1 MHITMIDTNLND
13 FNALGKFLN
22 GVPKVEFSSPSK
34 KEKYQWVKEVLNRFN
49 FRHLRKGE
57 RGDVREYLQKV
68 TGYSAAQMSR
78 LIIKYL
84 QGKLI
89 LASYRRHSFPTRYS
103 PADIALLCKTDNI
116 HQRLNGFAT
125 RQILIREYSVFGK
138 LEYENISHISV
149 AQIYR
154 LRQTRVYTSHS
165 LTFKNTQAV
174 KRNIGERRK
183 PEPKGKPGYIRI
195 DTVHQGDLASEKG
208 TGEGAGDVSLTKG
221 VYHINSV
228 DEVTQWEIIAS
239 VEKISESYLEPI
251 LKLILTQYPF
261 VIIEFHADNGSEYIN
276 HTVARLLNKLLI
288 KLTKS
293 RSRQTNDNAL
303 VESKNG
309 SIIRKHMG
317 YFYINQKY
325 APIINDFYLST
336 FNNYLNFHRPCGFA
350 TIITN
355 SKGKQ
360 RKIYNKYLT
369 PYEALKKIPNAKKY
383 LKPGIT
389 FSKLDEISMQYS
401 DNEYANIM
409 DKEKTRLF
417 DKISLK
423 PIDF

>member
-1 MHITMIDTNLND
+1 MNITMIDTNLND

-22 GVPKVEFSSPSK
+22 GVPKIEFSGTSK
-34 KEKYQWVKEVLNRFN
+34 KQKYEWVKEVLNRFN
-49 FRHLRKGE
+49 FRHLKRSEKS
-57 RGDVREYLQKV
+57 RVREYTQKV
-68 TGYSAAQMSR
+68 TGYSNAQMSR
-78 LIIKYL
+78 LILKYL
-84 QGKLI
+84 AGKL
-89 LASYRRHSFPTRYS
+89 YFVDYQRHSFSTRYS
-103 PADIALLCKTDNI
+103 PSDIALLCKTDNI
-116 HQRLNGFAT
+116 HNRLNGFAT
-125 RQILIREYSVFGK
+125 RQILIREYQIFSK
-138 LEYENISHISV
+138 AEYENISHISV

-165 LTFKNTQAV
+165 LTFKNTQATQ
-174 KRNIGERRK
+174 RNIGERRK
-183 PEPKGKPGYIRI
+183 PEPQGKPGYIRI

-208 TGEGAGDVSLTKG
+208 TGDGSLTKG

-228 DEVTQWEIIAS
+228 DEITQWEIIAS
-239 VEKISESYLEPI
+239 VEKISESFLEPI
-251 LKLILTQYPF
+251 LLLMLKQYPF
-261 VIIEFHADNGSEYIN
+261 IIIEFHADNGSEYIN

-309 SIIRKHMG
+309 SVVRKHMG

-325 APIINDFYLST
+325 APDINDFYLST

-350 TIITN
+350 TIVTN

-369 PYEALKKIPNAKKY
+369 PYEALKKIPDAGKY
-383 LKPGIT
+383 LKPGVT

-401 DNEYANIM
+401 DNEYATIM
-409 DKEKTRLF
+409 DREKTKLF
-417 DKISLK
+417 DKIGLK

>member
-1 MHITMIDTNLND
+1 MNITMIDTNLND

-22 GVPKVEFSSPSK
+22 GVPKIEFSGTSK
-34 KEKYQWVKEVLNRFN
+34 KEKYEWVKEVLNRFN
-49 FRHLRKGE
+49 FRKLKKGK
-57 RGDVREYLQKV
+57 RGEVREYIQKI
-68 TGYSAAQMSR
+68 TGYSNAQISR
-78 LIIKYL
+78 LIAKYL
-84 QGKLI
+84 AGKL
-89 LASYRRHSFPTRYS
+89 YFTEYQRHSFSTRYS
-103 PADIALLCKTDNI
+103 PADIALLCQTDNI
-116 HQRLNGFAT
+116 HQRLNGYAT
-125 RQILIREYSVFGK
+125 RKILIREYGK
-138 LEYENISHISV
+138 YNKSEYENISHISV

-165 LTFKNTQAV
+165 LTFKHTQAV

-183 PEPKGKPGYIRI
+183 PEPNGRPGYLRI
-195 DTVHQGDLASEKG
+195 DTVHQGDLASESG
-208 TGEGAGDVSLTKG
+208 TISEKG

-251 LKLILTQYPF
+251 LKLILEQYPF

-276 HTVARLLNKLLI
+276 KTVVRLLNKLLI

-293 RSRQTNDNAL
+293 RSYHSGDNAL
-303 VESKNG
+303 VETKNG

-317 YFYINQKY
+317 YFYISQKY
-325 APIINDFYLST
+325 APDINDFYMKY
-336 FNNYLNFHRPCGFA
+336 FNSYLNFHRPCGFA
-350 TIITN
+350 TVTTN

-369 PYEALKKIPNAKKY
+369 PFEALKEITNAKKY
-383 LKPGIT
+383 LKDGMSFKQLNQIA
-389 FSKLDEISMQYS
+389 MQYS
-401 DNEYANIM
+401 DNEYASIM
-409 DKEKTRLF
+409 DEAKTKLF

>member
-1 MHITMIDTNLND
+1 MNITMIDTNLND

-22 GVPKVEFSSPSK
+22 GVPKIEFSGTSK
-34 KEKYQWVKEVLNRFN
+34 KEKYEWVKEVLSRFN
-49 FRHLRKGE
+49 FRHLRKGK
-57 RGDVREYLQKV
+57 RGQVREYIQKV
-68 TGYSAAQMSR
+68 TGYSAAQISR
-78 LIIKYL
+78 LIAKYL
-84 QGKLI
+84 EGKLYF
-89 LASYRRHSFPTRYS
+89 AEYQRHSFATRYS
-103 PADIALLCKTDNI
+103 PSDIALLCKTDNI
-116 HQRLNGFAT
+116 HNRLNGFST
-125 RQILIREYSVFGK
+125 RQILIREYQVFSK
-138 LEYENISHISV
+138 AEYENISHVSV

-174 KRNIGERRK
+174 QRNIGERRK
-183 PEPKGKPGYIRI
+183 PEPNGKPGYIRI
-195 DTVHQGDLASEKG
+195 DTVHQGDLASEPG
-208 TGEGAGDVSLTKG
+208 IQNEKG

-228 DEVTQWEIIAS
+228 DEVTQWEIVAS

-251 LKLILTQYPF
+251 LKLILEQYPF

-276 HTVARLLNKLLI
+276 HTVVRLLNKLLI

-325 APIINDFYLST
+325 ASIINDFYFDY
-336 FNNYLNFHRPCGFA
+336 FNTYLNFHRPCGFA
-350 TIITN
+350 TITTS

-369 PYEALKKIPNAKKY
+369 PFEALKNIPDAKKY
-383 LKPGIT
+383 LKPSIT
-389 FSKLDEISMQYS
+389 FRELDEISMQYS

-409 DKEKTRLF
+409 DKEKTKLF
-417 DKISLK
+417 DKINLK